1 MAKQEQNFLYGLKS
15 KISINENKNFYN
27 KGLPEKN
34 LYPDINEK
42 KEFDFLGVDFEDVGD
57 NIRESSN
64 MNAILEEANQ
74 RRQKEKA
81 FEDFEKAYLD
91 RRNDIYF
98 VFKFIAPY
106 ISRFGMIKANH
117 GISMFMMSK
126 KAYVDMK
133 SFHKNLVKKENIFKI
148 KHYFE

>member
-98 VFKFIAPY
+98 VF
-106 ISRFGMIKANH
+106 IS
-117 GISMFMMSK
+117 S
-126 KAYVDMK
+126 
-133 SFHKNLVKKENIFKI
+133 NLWLSIYLI
-148 KHYFE
+148 YG